1 MLKYFIKKLIL
12 TILVLFGVATCAFLL
27 LKFIPGDPAEALA
40 GPQATL
46 EDIENLRRSM
56 GLDAPIGEQYVI
68 YMINLVKG
76 DFGYSYRTNK
86 PVREMIFR
94 CWPATLQL
102 SLVSLLMAILVGVPL
117 GIYAATKRGTLADTI
132 SMVLAFIGLSMPSFW
147 LGLLLILIFGVKF
160 PIFPFYGRQGL
171 SSFVLPSLTVG
182 WGIAANIARMTRA
195 SMLEVLGQDYI
206 RTARGKGLKE
216 GKVIYIHALRNA
228 SISIITIIG
237 LQMGH
242 LLGGQV
248 VTETIFSWPG
258 VGRMI
263 VDALM
268 SRDLQIVQMG
278 IIVIAFTFS
287 ILNLL
292 TDLSYAILDPRIRY

>member
-1 MLKYFIKKLIL
+1 MLKYIIKKLIL

-27 LKFIPGDPAEALA
+27 LQFLPGDPAEALA

-46 EDIENLRRSM
+46 GDIENLRRSM
-56 GLDAPIGEQYVI
+56 GLDISVGKQYVI
-68 YMINLVKG
+68 YMTNLLKG

-86 PVREMIFR
+86 PVKEMIVR
-94 CWPATLQL
+94 CWPATFQL
-102 SLVSLLMAILVGVPL
+102 SLVSLLVAVLVGVPL
-117 GIYAATKRGTLADTI
+117 GIYAAIKRGSLADTI

-160 PIFPFYGRQGL
+160 PIFPFYGKEGL
-171 SSFVLPSLTVG
+171 SSFILPSLTLG

-195 SMLEVLGQDYI
+195 SMLDVLGQNYI

-216 GKVIYIHALRNA
+216 SKVIYIHALRNA
-228 SISIITIIG
+228 SMPIITIIG
-237 LQMGH
+237 LQMGI

-263 VDALM
+263 VNALM
-268 SRDLQIVQMG
+268 SRDLKVVQMG
-278 IIVIAFTFS
+278 ILVLAFTFS